1 MPEPRSLIFN
11 ESSPK
16 YPGWV
21 VLAAAVVGMIFSS
34 GPMLYGSIGLFVPYF
49 ESSFGWSRSDI
60 MLSLTLNTIATVISA
75 PICGRLIDRFGA
87 RKVLLPSI
95 LIFVLVWGSFPLFF
109 TGNLF
114 LFYFIVSLL
123 GLVTVGTQSIT
134 YIRIISAWFD
144 QKRGLA
150 IGITASGIGLS
161 YMLTPLT
168 IHALLEHILWNQIH
182 MVLAA
187 IVLFVSF
194 PVMFFA
200 IENSPE
206 GAGKETNEQSNSGA
220 DCYGVTLREAARTRE
235 FWVISLAI
243 MLFSLLLTGLIP
255 HVVPIMLE
263 LDVDLKT
270 AAQVASVMGFAT
282 FVGRIGVGYLVDRI
296 FAPYAAIAFFGAAAL
311 GLLMLSSGSTGSMA
325 FLAAAMIGLGF
336 GAESDLIGYFVSRYF
351 GLKCFG
357 EIYGY
362 IYGAFLMGAGAGP
375 LLLGFGYDF
384 FGGYMKL
391 LYTFGI
397 SGALGCSLF
406 LLLRRFPTFE
416 KQ

>member
-1 MPEPRSLIFN
+1 MSESSSLILN

-16 YPGWV
+16 YYGWM

-49 ESSFGWSRSDI
+49 ESNFGWSRSEI
-60 MLSLTLNTIATVISA
+60 MFSLTLNTIATVISA

-87 RKVLLPSI
+87 RKILLPSI
-95 LIFVLVWGSFPLFF
+95 LAFVAVWGSFPLFF
-109 TGNLF
+109 TGNLA
-114 LFYFIVSLL
+114 LFYFIVFLL
-123 GLVTVGTQSIT
+123 GLITVGTQSIT

-144 QKRGLA
+144 KKRGLA

-161 YMLTPLT
+161 YMLTPLIVQT
-168 IHALLEHILWNQIH
+168 LLERIAWNHIHI
-182 MVLAA
+182 VLAA

-194 PVMFFA
+194 PVMLFA
-200 IENSPE
+200 IKNSPE
-206 GAGKETNEQSNSGA
+206 GIEKETNEQSNNSS
-220 DCYGVTLREAARTRE
+220 DRYGVTLREATRTRE

-263 LDVDLKT
+263 LKVDLKT
-270 AAQVASVMGFAT
+270 AAQVASVMGLTT

-296 FAPYAAIAFFGAAAL
+296 FAPYVAIVFFGAAAL
-311 GLLMLSSGSTGSMA
+311 GLFMLSSGSTGSMA
-325 FLAAAMIGLGF
+325 FFAAAMMGLGF

-362 IYGAFLMGAGAGP
+362 IYGAFLVGAGTGP

-391 LYTFGI
+391 LFIFGT